1 MVNSRYLAGAV
12 LLGRMMFGQQACE
25 SLKSMRLP
33 HAEITSAAESP
44 EGSVTFGGPNATPV
58 QLPSRCIVKAVSR
71 PTSDSEIGIEIWLP
85 VSTWNGKYM
94 QVGNGGWAGS
104 IPASSLATAILRGYA
119 AAGTNDGHEPNHPA
133 GPAGWAIGH
142 PEKLID
148 FGHRALHE
156 TAVLARALVSAYYVK
171 NASRS
176 YFFGCSDGGREA
188 LMEAQRYPEDFNGI
202 IAGAPANDWSNHK
215 V

>member
-1 MVNSRYLAGAV
+1 MVATMVNSRYVAGAV
-12 LLGRMMFGQQACE
+12 LLARMLFGQQPCE
-25 SLKSMRLP
+25 SLKSMPLP
-33 HAEITSAAESP
+33 HAEITSAAEYP
-44 EGSVTFGGPNATPV
+44 AGSVTLGSANATSV
-58 QLPSRCIVKAVSR
+58 QLPSRCVVKAVAR

-104 IPASSLATAILRGYA
+104 IPASLLATAIQRGYA
-119 AAGTNDGHEPNHPA
+119 AAGTNDGHAANHPD

-142 PEKLID
+142 PERLID

-156 TAVLARALVSAYYVK
+156 AAVLARAVVSAYYAK

-188 LMEAQRYPEDFNGI
+188 LMEAQ
-202 IAGAPANDWSNHK
+202 
-215 V
+215 